1 MKMKRMTFA
10 LLVSLVLF
18 LCVFQP
24 VGSQE
29 LSYEGKNVRLI
40 KALGE
45 ALVVFTEDGN
55 DAGTGDPLPPPSVPL
70 APITDEQQ
78 INFETGVVTI
88 PGKTIKNYFL
98 VDVYLRQ
105 RFGYRNDGQDFFRV
119 ITLPVIELESE
130 VFNGLN
136 DPVTGEPLN
145 GKWRITLNR
154 LFIGANKTLV
164 AGERG
169 ADNRGNRESFLFSA
183 ELLDENFGAG
193 TASSLFKSDMT
204 IRMSVENTVRGV
216 SNFVTGT
223 TTKVYGD

>member
-1 MKMKRMTFA
+1 MKMKRRAFA
-10 LLVSLVLF
+10 LLLSFVLL
-18 LCVFQP
+18 LCGFQP
-24 VGSQE
+24 AGSQE

-40 KALGE
+40 RALGE
-45 ALVVFTEDGN
+45 ELVTFSEDGN
-55 DAGTGDPLPPPSVPL
+55 DIGAGEPLPPPSVPL
-70 APITDEQQ
+70 APITDEKQ

-105 RFGYRNDGQDFFRV
+105 RFAYRNDGQDFFRV
-119 ITLPVIELESE
+119 ITLPVIELESTI
-130 VFNGLN
+130 FNNLN
-136 DPVTGEPLN
+136 DPVTGNPLD

-164 AGERG
+164 SGERG
-169 ADNRGNRESFLFSA
+169 ADNRGNRESFLFSV
-183 ELLDENFGAG
+183 ELLDANFGAG
-193 TASSLFKSDMT
+193 TASKLFKSDIT
-204 IRMSVENTVRGV
+204 IRMSVENTLRGV

>member
-1 MKMKRMTFA
+1 MKMKRRPFL

-18 LCVFQP
+18 LCAFRP

-29 LSYEGKNVRLI
+29 LSFEGKNVRLI

-45 ALVVFTEDGN
+45 ELVAFNEDGI
-55 DAGTGDPLPPPSVPL
+55 DAETGDPLPPPSVAL
-70 APITDEQQ
+70 APITEEKL
-78 INFETGVVTI
+78 INFEAGVATI
-88 PGKTIKNYFL
+88 PGNTIKHFFL

-105 RFGYRNDGQDFFRV
+105 RFAYRNDGQNFFRV

-130 VFNGLN
+130 VFNNLN
-136 DPVTGEPLN
+136 DPVTGAPLN

-164 AGERG
+164 AEERG

-183 ELLDENFGAG
+183 ELLNENFGAG
-193 TASSLFKSDMT
+193 TANKLFKKDMT
-204 IRMSVENTVRGV
+204 IRMKVENTVRGV

-223 TTKVYGD
+223 NTKVYGD